1 MTTEE
6 AGKENE
12 AEVEEEKVEEEKKGK
27 QDKMKTWLWGSQWLT
42 TKFK

>member
-12 AEVEEEKVEEEKKGK
+12 AEVEEEKKGK